1 MFFKS
6 IELRGFKSFVD
17 ETKMVFD
24 EGVTVIVGP
33 NGCGK
38 SNIADGLRWVLGEQS
53 AKSMRG
59 AKMEDFIF
67 NGSSTR
73 KPTGFAEVSVTIS
86 DLNGSI
92 SSQPY
97 SEYEEI
103 AVSRKLYRNGDSE
116 YMINKVPCR
125 LKDIV
130 DIFLDT
136 GISVRSLSI
145 IEQEQVTRIVNSK
158 PDDRKVFIDEAAGIM
173 KYKLRRNSAMNKLAL
188 GQQNLLRIQD
198 ILAELEKQRNSLNRQ
213 AKKAERHRVF
223 RDEIKE
229 RGLAHFAIDFQE
241 RAKSLDEYSLRLDE
255 LKQDEAS
262 LQAELSTNHNKLES
276 LNAKIS
282 DEEKAVADIKEEKS
296 RVESTIE
303 RNNDHRGLLS
313 RHIEEAELTR
323 KNSID
328 EIEQVEGETAGNDDE
343 INQRRVELKSI
354 ETLINAKKVEIAGLR
369 EDVYTAQS
377 QLHDRREKLEEG
389 SRITLGIMEE
399 ISSKKHELSSIKTK
413 VEMAGSTINSLADK
427 ESQYSREA
435 SSAKERS
442 GELGERLTH
451 LKVEFDGE
459 TAKVNETKTRLL
471 SVNAELLSVEGET
484 RSLSEELAKC
494 QSKLESLEE
503 FERNFEGYGE
513 GVRKLMKLKEEGA
526 GELSGVRGL
535 LAKGAKVAPEMEV
548 ALAATLGSRLEAV
561 MMDNCSNMLKAITT
575 LKKEKLGG
583 ASFVSADLAPS
594 NGAQA
599 PEMVQH
605 PALIGRASDLFIFT
619 GDSPSN
625 IKELLS
631 HTLVARDFTGAMEI
645 WNLKPGGFTVVTTD
659 GEVIDT
665 AGFVTGGLAKTGA
678 AGGAGGAGIVS
689 RRRIIEELGARIEE
703 LREDKQTAEDK
714 RGQLAESKQ
723 EQERKLDATGR
734 EARRLELEI
743 VETTNEIGKADEE
756 LKRNFAYID
765 SLKSEKEA
773 LIAQTESLG
782 EELNARAGAID
793 RLNDRK
799 KEADAQN
806 EAMQTAIKQASVDL
820 DKLRGQLQDKELGI
834 TESRGRR
841 GGLNLDI
848 KRLEGIM
855 AGHIARVQRLKDSIE
870 DLKRKSGEMEESIA
884 SMLSENVELARK
896 KDSLKENIDAIN
908 ETLAEKTGESEEI
921 QKTIR
926 GLQTRLNDI
935 QPVITDVAL
944 KKSETE
950 MRIENIIEKADAEFN
965 IPVEDL
971 ENSDVSAIDMEEV
984 TERLNFL
991 RGQLSKMGDVNL
1003 DALEEFEQI
1012 DKRWQFL
1019 KTQRDDLVASIETLH
1034 KTIEN
1039 INATTNKMFTET
1051 FEEVSKNF
1059 EATFKRLFGGGH
1071 AELKLVYEEGK
1082 PEPGVEIMAQPPG
1095 KKNQSMNLLSAGEK
1109 AMTAISLLFSVFMTK
1124 PSPFCLLDEID
1135 APLDEANIV
1144 RFRDMLMEMR
1154 EKTQFIIITH
1164 NQKTMSFGDR
1174 LYGVTQEEEGISKIL
1189 AVDLHDERA
1198 HAPTAA

>member
-17 ETKMVFD
+17 ETKMIFD

-136 GISVRSLSI
+136 GISVRTLSI

-173 KYKLRRNSAMNKLAL
+173 KYKQRRNSAINKLSL

-198 ILAELEKQRNSLNRQ
+198 ILAELERQRNSLNRQ

-229 RGLAHFAIDFQE
+229 RGLAHFATDFQE

-255 LKQDEAS
+255 LRQDEAS

-296 RVESTIE
+296 RIESTIA
-303 RNNDHRGLLS
+303 RNDDHRGLLS
-313 RHIEEAELTR
+313 RHIEEAKLTR

-328 EIEQVEGETAGNDDE
+328 EIEQVESETARNDDE

-369 EDVYTAQS
+369 EDVDTAQS

-399 ISSKKHELSSIKTK
+399 ISSKKREQSSIKTK

-427 ESQYSREA
+427 ESQYSRDA

-442 GELGERLTH
+442 GGLGERLIH
-451 LKVEFDGE
+451 LKVGFDDE
-459 TAKVNETKTRLL
+459 TAKVNETKNRLL
-471 SVNAELLSVEGET
+471 SVNTELSSAEGET

-535 LAKGAKVAPEMEV
+535 LVKGAKVAPEMEV

-599 PEMVQH
+599 PETVQH
-605 PALIGRASDLFIFT
+605 PALIGRASDLFTFT

-625 IKELLS
+625 IKDLLS

-678 AGGAGGAGIVS
+678 AGAAGIVS
-689 RRRIIEELGARIEE
+689 RKRIIEELGGRIKE

-714 RGQLAESKQ
+714 RGRLAESKL
-723 EQERKLDATGR
+723 EQERKLDATR
-734 EARRLELEI
+734 SEARRLELEI
-743 VETTNEIGKADEE
+743 VEITNEIGKADEE
-756 LKRNFAYID
+756 LKRNSAHID

-773 LIAQTESLG
+773 LIADTESLS
-782 EELNARAGAID
+782 EALNESASVID

-799 KEADAQN
+799 NEADAQN
-806 EAMQTAIKQASVDL
+806 EAMQTAIKQAGANL
-820 DKLRGQLQDKELGI
+820 DVLRDQLQDKELDI
-834 TESRGRR
+834 TESRGRHD
-841 GGLNLDI
+841 GLNLDI
-848 KRLEGIM
+848 KRLEGIV
-855 AGHIARVQRLKDSIE
+855 AGHIARVQRLKDSIG
-870 DLKRKSGEMEESIA
+870 DLKRKSGEMDESIE
-884 SMLSENVELARK
+884 SMLSENVELARE
-896 KDSLKENIDAIN
+896 KDSLEEKVGAMN
-908 ETLAEKTGESEEI
+908 EALAEKTGESEEI
-921 QKTIR
+921 QKAIR

-935 QPVITDVAL
+935 QPVIADVAL

-950 MRIENIIEKADAEFN
+950 MRIENIIEKADTEFN

-971 ENSDVSAIDMEEV
+971 ENLDVSAIDIEEV

-1003 DALEEFEQI
+1003 GALEEFEQI

-1019 KTQRDDLVASIETLH
+1019 KTQRDDLVTSIETLH
-1034 KTIEN
+1034 KTIES
-1039 INATTNKMFTET
+1039 INATTNKMFTDT
-1051 FEEVSKNF
+1051 FEEVAKNF

-1109 AMTAISLLFSVFMTK
+1109 AMTAIALLFSVFMTK

-1198 HAPTAA
+1198 HTPSAA

>member
-145 IEQEQVTRIVNSK
+145 IEQEQVTRIINSK

-173 KYKLRRNSAMNKLAL
+173 KYKQRRNTAMNKLAL

-198 ILAELEKQRNSLNRQ
+198 ILAELERQRNSLNRQ

-229 RGLAHFAIDFQE
+229 RGLAHFATDFQE
-241 RAKSLDEYSLRLDE
+241 RAKSLDEHSIRLDE

-276 LNAKIS
+276 LNAGIS

-296 RVESTIE
+296 RIESTIE

-313 RHIEEAELTR
+313 RHIEEAKLTR

-328 EIEQVEGETAGNDDE
+328 EIEQVESETVRHDDE
-343 INQRRVELKSI
+343 INQRRVELSSLETMIDEKMEEI
-354 ETLINAKKVEIAGLR
+354 ERLR
-369 EDVYTAQS
+369 EEVEQAQS
-377 QLHDRREKLEEG
+377 ELHDRREKLEEG

-427 ESQYSREA
+427 ESQYSRDA
-435 SSAKERS
+435 SSARERS
-442 GELGERLTH
+442 GGLGERLIH

-459 TAKVNETKTRLL
+459 TAKVNETKNSLL
-471 SVNAELLSVEGET
+471 SVNAELSSVEKET
-484 RSLSEELAKC
+484 WSLSEELAKC

-526 GELSGVRGL
+526 DELSGVRGL

-561 MMDNCSNMLKAITT
+561 MMDNSSNMLKAIMT

-594 NGAQA
+594 NGAKA
-599 PEMVQH
+599 PERVEH
-605 PALIGRASDLFIFT
+605 PALIGRASELFTFT

-645 WNLKPGGFTVVTTD
+645 WNLEPGGFTVVTTD

-678 AGGAGGAGIVS
+678 AGIVS
-689 RRRIIEELGARIEE
+689 RKRIIEELGERINE

-714 RGQLAESKQ
+714 RGRLAESKQ

-743 VETTNEIGKADEE
+743 VEITNEIGKADEE
-756 LKRNFAYID
+756 LKRNSAYID
-765 SLKSEKEA
+765 SLKAEKEA
-773 LIAQTESLG
+773 LIAQTKSLS
-782 EELNARAGAID
+782 EELDARAGAID

-799 KEADAQN
+799 KEADAQK
-806 EAMQTAIKQASVDL
+806 EAMQTAIKQASSDL
-820 DKLRGQLQDKELGI
+820 DILRGRLQDKELDI
-834 TESRGRR
+834 TESRGRHD
-841 GGLNLDI
+841 GLNLDI

-870 DLKRKSGEMEESIA
+870 DLKRKSGEMEESIE
-884 SMLSENVELARK
+884 SMLNENVGLARE
-896 KDSLKENIDAIN
+896 KDSLKENIDVIN
-908 ETLAEKTGESEEI
+908 EALAEKTGESEEI
-921 QKTIR
+921 GKTIR

-935 QPVITDVAL
+935 QPVITEVAL

-950 MRIENIIEKADAEFN
+950 MRIENIIEKADTEFN

-971 ENSDVSAIDMEEV
+971 ENLDVSAIDMEEV

-1003 DALEEFEQI
+1003 SALEEFEQI

-1019 KTQRDDLVASIETLH
+1019 KTQRDDLVASIDTLH
-1034 KTIEN
+1034 KTIES
-1039 INATTNKMFTET
+1039 INATTNKMFKET

-1071 AELKLVYEEGK
+1071 AELRLVQEEGK

-1109 AMTAISLLFSVFMTK
+1109 AMTAIALLFSVFMTK

-1198 HAPTAA
+1198 HAPNAA